1 MQPDRWFAK
10 LDYFFITR
18 PMLFFPGWNTLLAG
32 SLAASADVR
41 LISDLLKYNWR
52 FSPATKDLGLSLLA
66 FMLAMG
72 GCFILNQLQD
82 VDSDRQN
89 KKLFLVGDK
98 FVRKS
103 AAYFESILLISLPLF
118 IGLYLNFTFFLLV
131 LIFVIITGYLY
142 NYHPFHFKNRP
153 LWGLLLNMLMGWIA
167 FALGWSL
174 YRALDQH
181 FLLDSFPY
189 LALNTSLYLLTTI
202 PDATGDQAA
211 GKKTFC
217 VRFGFKTTVAISIL
231 LFLIALVYSGFRH
244 DQLIL
249 LLNLLILYSFIRLTF
264 FPSRAQAI
272 RTIKM
277 TIFFFSFLICL
288 KFPWYLLI
296 MVLLFFFTR
305 YYYWQRFK
313 FDYPNFR
320 GD

>member
-1 MQPDRWFAK
+1 
-10 LDYFFITR
+10 
-18 PMLFFPGWNTLLAG
+18 MLFFPGWNTLLAG
-32 SLAASADVR
+32 CLVARGEV
-41 LISDLLKYNWR
+41 LLLSDLFQNIWM
-52 FSPATKDLGLSLLA
+52 FSPGSKNLFLALLA

-72 GCFILNQLQD
+72 GSFILNQLQD
-82 VDSDRQN
+82 VDTDRQN
-89 KKLFLVGDK
+89 KKLFLVGEEY
-98 FVRKS
+98 VRKNP
-103 AAYFESILLISLPLF
+103 AYFESIILISLSLL
-118 IGLYLNFTFFLLV
+118 IGFYLNFTIFLLV
-131 LIFVIITGYLY
+131 LFFVIITGYLY

-153 LWGLLLNMLMGWIA
+153 LWGLVLNMLMGWIA

-174 YRALDQH
+174 YHSLDQH
-181 FLLDSFPY
+181 FLLNSLPY

-202 PDATGDQAA
+202 PDAAGDEAA

-217 VRFGFKTTVAISIL
+217 VCYGFKTTLAVSIL
-231 LFLIALVYSGFRH
+231 LFLISLIYSIFRK

-249 LLNLLILYSFIRLTF
+249 ILNLLILYPFLRLTF
-264 FPSRAQAI
+264 VPSQAQAI

-296 MVLLFFFTR
+296 MVLVFFFTR
-305 YYYWQRFK
+305 YYYRQRFQ